1 MKKAETVFVSKKD
14 CVKKLERLSSHS
26 SLKPHDDMGVYFMET
41 ERVFATTN
49 YATIIF
55 CDVSLFSPGKDIP
68 AGAYSFLSTDG
79 TPVKTGE
86 IPERK
91 THRWGEILEKG
102 VLDMGTHDIYEKNL
116 VISKATLAK
125 GINIQE
131 MVLKTGKKI
140 SMKELSYIPEGE
152 YRVKTPAGEE
162 ATYIFVSVA
171 HSPEDDS
178 RPLVVAAVCY
188 YS

>member
-1 MKKAETVFVSKKD
+1 MKKADGTVFVSKKD
-14 CVKKLERLSSHS
+14 CIKKLERLSSHS
-26 SLKPHDDMGVYFMET
+26 ALKPHDDMGVYFLET

-49 YATIIF
+49 YATMIF
-55 CDVSLFSPGKDIP
+55 CDVSLFSRKDIP

-91 THRWGEILEKG
+91 THRWGEFLEKG

-116 VISKATLAK
+116 VISKATLEK

-131 MVLKTGKKI
+131 MVMRTGKKI

-152 YRVKTPAGEE
+152 YRVKTPIPEE
-162 ATYIFVSVA
+162 VTYIFTSVER
-171 HSPEDDS
+171 SLEDDS

>member
-14 CVKKLERLSSHS
+14 CVKKLERLSSHAL
-26 SLKPHDDMGVYFMET
+26 LKPHDDMGVYFLKK
-41 ERVFATTN
+41 ERVFVTTN
-49 YATIIF
+49 YATMIY
-55 CDVSLFSPGKDIP
+55 CDVSLFSLGKDIP
-68 AGAYSFLSTDG
+68 EGAYSFLTDG

-91 THRWGEILEKG
+91 THRWGEYLEKG
-102 VLDMGTHDIYEKNL
+102 VLDMGTHIVCDKNI
-116 VISKATLAK
+116 VISKANLAK
-125 GINIQE
+125 GIDIQE

-140 SMKELSYIPEGE
+140 SMKELSYIPEGQ
-152 YRVKTPAGEE
+152 YRVKTPVGDEV
-162 ATYIFVSVA
+162 TYIFTSVA

-188 YS
+188 YA

>member
-1 MKKAETVFVSKKD
+1 MKKAETVSKKD
-14 CVKKLERLSSHS
+14 CVKKLERLSSCQLLS
-26 SLKPHDDMGVYFMET
+26 PHDDMGIYFLKT

-55 CDVSLFSPGKDIP
+55 CDVSLFAPGKDIP
-68 AGAYSFLSTDG
+68 EGAYSFLSDG

-91 THRWGEILEKG
+91 THRWGEYLEKG
-102 VLDMGTHDIYEKNL
+102 VFDMGTHDIYDKNL
-116 VISKATLAK
+116 IINKATLEK
-125 GINIQE
+125 GIDIQE
-131 MVLKTGKKI
+131 MVIRTGKKI
-140 SMKELSYIPEGE
+140 SMKELSYIPEGQ
-152 YRVKTPAGEE
+152 YRVKTPVGEE
-162 ATYIFVSVA
+162 VTYIFTSVA
-171 HSPEDDS
+171 HSQEDDS